1 MQTDGSPLAGT
12 SRRLIYTGVATL
24 LVLLTLSFRGDAQS
38 HSDNGPHAAG
48 LQRGIRQRRRTPTA
62 ASKRGLSSCAAWLS
76 FEALLGRSSI
86 L

>member
-38 HSDNGPHAAG
+38 HSDNGSHAAG
-48 LQRGIRQRRRTPTA
+48 LQRGHQAATSDAYGCVKARIKKQLRRLA
-62 ASKRGLSSCAAWLS
+62 QL
-76 FEALLGRSSI
+76 
-86 L
+86 